1 MKTLADRT
9 ALVTGAASGIGRATA
24 RALAARGCRL
34 ALVDRSAEPLAALAA
49 ELQLGPRLST
59 HVADVSSRAAWQAL
73 TEEALSAHGEVH
85 LLVNNAGV
93 TVAKSFFD
101 HTAEDLEWVIGVN
114 LMGVIYGCHTLLPH
128 MLKNSVGEGHIVNIS
143 SIFGVVG
150 VPSQTSYCAS
160 KFGVRG
166 FTEAL
171 QEELR
176 GTPISA
182 TVVHP
187 GGISTRIMHNAR
199 ADDAELQRTLERFFE
214 RKTLPP
220 EAVADAIID
229 AVLANKPRVLVT
241 REAYALDTLKR
252 LFPVWGNALGVRALL
267 KTMRMGPALDAA
279 RARVLASAP
288 ARARE

>member
-1 MKTLADRT
+1 MKTLTDRT

-24 RALAARGCRL
+24 RALATRGCRL
-34 ALVDRSAEPLAALAA
+34 AIADVCAEPLAALAA
-49 ELQLGPRLST
+49 ELNMGPRLSL
-59 HVADVSSRAAWQAL
+59 HVADVSKRDDWRRLAD
-73 TEEALSAHGEVH
+73 EALAAHGEV
-85 LLVNNAGV
+85 LRLVNTAGV

-101 HTAEDLEWVIGVN
+101 HTAEDLEWVLGVN
-114 LMGVIYGCHTLLPH
+114 LMGVMYGCHTLLPH
-128 MLKNSVGEGHIVNIS
+128 MIKNSVGEGHIVNIS
-143 SIFGVVG
+143 SIFGVIG

-176 GTPISA
+176 GTPVSA

-199 ADDAELQRTLERFFE
+199 ADDAELQRSLERFFE

-220 EAVADAIID
+220 EAVAEAIIA

-252 LFPVWGNALGVRALL
+252 LFPVWGNALGVRTLL
-267 KTMRMGPALDAA
+267 KAMRMGPALEAA
-279 RARVLASAP
+279 RARVLAGAP
-288 ARARE
+288 ARAAE